1 MGEGK
6 CYTFKITDT
15 YGDGLSAGQGGSY
28 VGSLDDDVAF
38 QGDGQFDY
46 EDVRKFCVG
55 GGNNNPEPSK
65 APTMKPSKAPT
76 NKPTKSPTNKPTN
89 APTNKPT
96 DSPVDSPTTSSPTQ
110 SPTVS
115 PTSSP
120 TSAPTT
126 SSTASPTNQPTDSPT
141 KNPTQS
147 PTKALIDDDN
157 NDDNACKDDANFLW
171 KGQTKKDC
179 KWVGKG
185 TDPKIVKKMQ
195 KKQRTGSRYE
205 ITVPK
210 LAPKLH

>member
-1 MGEGK
+1 MGDDTNDVFYDEINDLYATAPKENHFSNKQYTYPVNGVDYYCLTEGK

-76 NKPTKSPTNKPTN
+76 NKPTTSPTNKPTN

-96 DSPVDSPTTSSPTQ
+96 DAPVDSPTTSSPTQ

-120 TSAPTT
+120 TSAPTI
-126 SSTASPTNQPTDSPT
+126 SSTASPTNQP
-141 KNPTQS
+141 
-147 PTKALIDDDN
+147 
-157 NDDNACKDDANFLW
+157 
-171 KGQTKKDC
+171 
-179 KWVGKG
+179 
-185 TDPKIVKKMQ
+185 
-195 KKQRTGSRYE
+195 
-205 ITVPK
+205 
-210 LAPKLH
+210 